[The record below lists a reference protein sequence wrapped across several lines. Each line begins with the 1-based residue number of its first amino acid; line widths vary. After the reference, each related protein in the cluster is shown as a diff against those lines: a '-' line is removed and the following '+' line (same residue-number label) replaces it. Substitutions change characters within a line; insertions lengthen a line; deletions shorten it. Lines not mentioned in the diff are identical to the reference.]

1 MYKKVINL
9 IFLTIIFSQ
18 TPGAI
23 MNSSLS
29 TNGTQTENL
38 AGTASITI
46 SSIAVGLLII
56 IVIIAALIRRKLRNG
71 YIKM

>member
-1 MYKKVINL
+1 
-9 IFLTIIFSQ
+9 
-18 TPGAI
+18 